1 MVKLS
6 DNKNFLKISD
16 LLFPIFHTQEIFTHI
31 VEVNKPPVETALYA
45 MWHCNQM
52 CTYGIGDF
60 RKLNVL
66 VSRSNDGEIIARIIE
81 RMGFKTIRGSKGKK
95 GAVEASMQ
103 MISKLKNGE
112 NCAMMVDGP
121 RGPAKVV
128 KDGVIK
134 LARMAGV
141 PIVPVCWYSTNF
153 TWVKFP
159 SWDGLRM
166 PIFNTNLVNLYG
178 DAIYVTEDSDNEEIR
193 KQLQASLEDLDRRIP
208 EAYNEVYQFGLWRK
222 KRSES
227 SQYRWN
233 Q

>member
-6 DNKNFLKISD
+6 DGNNFLKISD
-16 LLFPIFHTQEIFTHI
+16 LLFPIFHTQELFTHI
-31 VEVNKPPVETALYA
+31 VEVNKPDIETALYA

-66 VSRSNDGEIIARIIE
+66 VSLSRDGEIIARIIE
-81 RMGFKTIRGSKGKK
+81 KMGFKTIRGSKGRK

-103 MISKLKNGE
+103 IISKLKNGE

-121 RGPAKVV
+121 RGPARVA

-134 LARMAGV
+134 LAKMAGV
-141 PIVPVCWYSTNF
+141 PIIPVCWYSTNF

-166 PIFNTNLVNLYG
+166 PIFNTNLINLYG
-178 DAIYVTEDSDNEEIR
+178 EPIYVNEDSDEKEAL
-193 KQLQASLEDLDRRIP
+193 QTLQAGLENLDEKIP

-233 Q
+233 P

>member
-16 LLFPIFHTQEIFTHI
+16 LLYYIFHAQEIFTHI
-31 VEVNKPPVETALYA
+31 VEVNKPQVETALYA

-60 RKLNVL
+60 RKLSVL

-81 RMGFKTIRGSKGKK
+81 KMGFKTIRGSKGRQ

-103 MISKLKNGE
+103 MITKLKKGE
-112 NCAMMVDGP
+112 DCAMMVDGP
-121 RGPAKVV
+121 KGPPRVV
-128 KDGVIK
+128 KEGIIK
-134 LARMAGV
+134 IAKMAGV
-141 PIVPVCWYSTNF
+141 PIVPVCWYSNNF

-178 DAIYVTEDSDNEEIR
+178 DAIYVAEDSDIEEVR
-193 KQLQASLEDLDRRIP
+193 KQLQESLDDLDRRIP
-208 EAYNEVYQFGLWRK
+208 EAFNEVYQFGLWRK

-233 Q
+233 P